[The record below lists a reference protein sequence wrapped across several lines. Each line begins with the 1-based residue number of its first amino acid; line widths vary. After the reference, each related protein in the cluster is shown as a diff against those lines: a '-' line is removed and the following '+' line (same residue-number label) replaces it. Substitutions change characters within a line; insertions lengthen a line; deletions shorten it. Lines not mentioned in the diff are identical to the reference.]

1 MSKRKPHVAAIVPAY
16 NEAKTIRRVVERL
29 CASSAIDEVIVVS
42 DGSTDDTVKI
52 ARAAGARVIELER
65 NVGKGMAMRKGVQS
79 TRSSIIAFFDAD
91 VIGLRDHHIPR
102 LISPVVSGDVDMNV
116 GLNDRGRVVTRIMEY
131 LPLISGQRALRR
143 ELFEQI
149 PLEFLQ
155 GYMIESSL
163 NYLSRA
169 QGARIATIP
178 MRGVHIRTKVAKVGW
193 RKSIGQYVRMA
204 RQVAAAMLGVRMAHL
219 SGAIEL

>member
-1 MSKRKPHVAAIVPAY
+1 MPAY
-16 NEAKTIRRVVERL
+16 NEARTIRRVVERL
-29 CASSAIDEVIVVS
+29 CASSTVGEVIVVS
-42 DGSTDDTVKI
+42 DGSSDDTAKI
-52 ARAAGARVIELER
+52 ARLAGARVIELKK

-79 TRSSIIAFFDAD
+79 TKAPIIAFFDAD
-91 VIGLRDHHIPR
+91 VLGLRDRHIPR
-102 LISPVVSGDVDMNV
+102 LIDPVVRGDVDMNV
-116 GLNDRGRVVTRIMEY
+116 GLNDRGRIVTRMMEY

-169 QGARIATIP
+169 QGARIAAIP
-178 MRGVHIRTKVAKVGW
+178 MRGVRIRTKVAKVGW
-193 RKSIGQYVRMA
+193 RKSIGQYIRMA
-204 RQVAAAMLGVRMAHL
+204 GQVVKAMFGVRLAHFT
-219 SGAIEL
+219 GTVKI